1 MYRKGTNEGKVAFG
15 VSFLSR
21 RGARRVEKKKGTH
34 CRSPRTA
41 SFLFFFFSLSCSSSA
56 LLSSCVAFFFFPVG
70 FSNFFSVECVDTH
83 QLQQNASADQ
93 QQKHTTVFIRQFTH
107 KKKKEKI
114 HESSAFNIEQF
125 AWSSVFRCCVFFFFF
140 SFVFLPF
147 FTVVEDLVARRVC
160 SFLFFF
166 LLHFQSFASP
176 PVSSFAYRGNA
187 QMSARH
193 SFLPS
198 FFYSCPFLFHVTNE
212 RNSMQLNSLSK
223 GKVNKKKKKTT
234 PQTAQNFWFRFRCTW
249 KMRDSILKHTQKKP
263 HSFL

>member
-1 MYRKGTNEGKVAFG
+1 MREKWRLGLHSYQGEVLEGY
-15 VSFLSR
+15 
-21 RGARRVEKKKGTH
+21 KKKRHTLQKPENNKL
-34 CRSPRTA
+34 S
-41 SFLFFFFSLSCSSSA
+41 LFFFSLSCSSSA
-56 LLSSCVAFFFFPVG
+56 LLSSCVAFFFFPL
-70 FSNFFSVECVDTH
+70 SASPTFSVLSVLTRINFNRMP
-83 QLQQNASADQ
+83 QQISNRSTPRILFGSS
-93 QQKHTTVFIRQFTH
+93 HT

-140 SFVFLPF
+140 IYFSAIFFCCRRFSCKKGVFF
-147 FTVVEDLVARRVC
+147 
-160 SFLFFF
+160 SFFF
-166 LLHFQSFASP
+166 SLLHFQSFASP